1 MNNFNWY
8 NEKQVLKA
16 TLNACIRNGLTY
28 EQTKQ
33 ALFGQFSASCN
44 VCCIANMGQTV
55 CTKKR
60 KCYVEAALDT
70 YLKVAKE
77 KCMKDEEN

>member
-44 VCCIANMGQTV
+44 VCCLANMGQTV
-55 CTKKR
+55 CSKGQ
-60 KCYVEAALDT
+60 KCFIEEALNRYVN
-70 YLKVAKE
+70 VAKQ
-77 KCMKDEEN
+77 KLPSNN